1 MAIYKRG
8 GERSVYWYEFV
19 WNGQRIQRSTRTSN
33 KKAAINIE
41 AAERL
46 RLAKGAAG
54 IETPK
59 QVPTLAQF
67 APRFKDHIKLR
78 SSEKRE
84 TVRFYYSKLDRL
96 LEYPPLAAARLDK
109 ITDELIERYITH
121 RVEKKLAP
129 ASINRELATL
139 RRLLYLAKRWN
150 IIATVPKIDML
161 DGERSRTFVLSRDM
175 EPHYLEFAPEH
186 LRDAALLILDTGLRI
201 GELCALLWSDVH
213 LEPVG
218 SARLG
223 YLQVRSGKS
232 KNAKRT
238 ISLTDRVSAMLGSRL
253 RTGPRV
259 FEISEST
266 LQHHHQ
272 DLRDKL
278 GLDPE
283 FVLHSLRHTMLT
295 RLGEQGTDAF
305 TIKRIAGHSSITV
318 SERYVH
324 PSGEAMERAFE
335 RLQNGVPTILPTVE
349 KVQSVELP
357 VNAVQ

>member
-1 MAIYKRG
+1 M
-8 GERSVYWYEFV
+8 F
-19 WNGQRIQRSTRTSN
+19 
-33 KKAAINIE
+33 
-41 AAERL
+41 
-46 RLAKGAAG
+46 
-54 IETPK
+54 
-59 QVPTLAQF
+59 
-67 APRFKDHIKLR
+67 
-78 SSEKRE
+78 
-84 TVRFYYSKLDRL
+84 
-96 LEYPPLAAARLDK
+96 
-109 ITDELIERYITH
+109 TH
-121 RVEKKLAP
+121 RVEKSLAP

-161 DGERSRTFVLSRDM
+161 DGERERKFVLSREM
-175 EPHYLEFAPEH
+175 EPHYLEFAPVH
-186 LRDAALLILDTGLRI
+186 LKDAATLILDTGLRI
-201 GELCALLWSDVH
+201 GELCTLLWSDVH
-213 LEPVG
+213 LEPLG
-218 SARLG
+218 SARFG

-238 ISLTDRVSAMLGSRL
+238 ISLTDRVSTMLASRL

-259 FEISEST
+259 FEMSEST
-266 LQHHHQ
+266 LQHQHQ

-283 FVLHSLRHTMLT
+283 FVLHSLRHTFLT

-335 RLQNGVPTILPTVE
+335 RLQNGVPTNSRTVI
-349 KVQSVELP
+349 KADNGGTPIS
-357 VNAVQ
+357 AVQ

>member
-1 MAIYKRG
+1 MALFKRG
-8 GERSVYWYEFV
+8 KIWWYEFHFS
-19 WNGQRIQRSTRTSN
+19 GERIQHSTRTGN
-33 KKAAINIE
+33 KKAAITIE

-59 QVPTLAQF
+59 QVPTLAAF
-67 APRFKDHIKLR
+67 ADRFKEHIKLR
-78 SSEKRE
+78 SAEKPQ
-84 TVRFYYSKLDRL
+84 TARFYYSKLDRL
-96 LEYPPLAAARLDK
+96 LEYAPLAAARLDM
-109 ITDELIERYITH
+109 IGDELIERYVTQ
-121 RVEKKLAP
+121 RVEKALAA
-129 ASINRELATL
+129 ASVNRELATL

-150 IIATVPKIDML
+150 IIASVPKIDML

-175 EPHYLEFAPEH
+175 EPHYLEFAPIH

-201 GELCALLWSDVH
+201 GELCSLLWSDVH

-238 ISLTDRVSAMLGSRL
+238 ISLTDRVLAMLGSRL

-259 FEISEST
+259 FELSEST
-266 LQHHHQ
+266 LQHQHQ
-272 DLRDKL
+272 TLRDRL
-278 GLDPE
+278 GLDSE

-324 PSGEAMERAFE
+324 PSSEAMERAFE

-349 KVQSVELP
+349 TVQSVEMP
-357 VNAVQ
+357 VNTVQ